1 MAVVQYFPKEFI
13 PPPYYPNRNLL
24 ITSKKVEIESVPSFM
39 QKFSK

>member
-1 MAVVQYFPKEFI
+1 MNPITKKAI
-13 PPPYYPNRNLL
+13 PPPSYPNKMLL